1 MQLKN
6 QQSALQYI
14 HISIP
19 EILLGHI
26 KSKNSWQDYDKEWSY
41 RLDPPHASHPFQ
53 RDLYII
59 KSKNIEHEDIK
70 LLLDNIA
77 IKNNKNS
84 ENNIEHEDIKLLL
97 DNIAIKN
104 NKNSEN
110 IEHEDIKLLLDNIA
124 IKNNK
129 NSENIDGAK
138 EIIKKILDLSNNIP
152 IENWLEDTGNRTIIE
167 SMIDKNKIKLIDII

>member
-59 KSKNIEHEDIK
+59 KS
-70 LLLDNIA
+70 
-77 IKNNKNS
+77 
-84 ENNIEHEDIKLLL
+84 
-97 DNIAIKN
+97 
-104 NKNSEN
+104 EN

-152 IENWLEDTGNRTIIE
+152 IENWLEDTGNRSIIE
-167 SMIDKNKIKLIDII
+167 SMIDKNKIKVIDII